1 MSDVIKKNTNTLTL
15 KNPSSTSLTKI
26 IKDKLDVDINNIK
39 GSDIPKLFNKGL
51 KFKGILGKKIIDSI
65 SNYLKK
71 NPNTI
76 KRYQKYLPDTLK
88 KTRTDK
94 FPVSIT
100 PKKIREIKKIDISN
114 IMKNPRTA
122 RGQNLPTRITDK
134 NKKTGNNITKRVIE
148 GEVLQGI
155 KKPKNGPKVNP
166 QTIEGQFK
174 NITSKPKRIG
184 NIKTSNLNVKG
195 IRPKAVVDAL
205 DDFPKFKPKPAYAPE
220 LDKKTKKDFNPKI
233 KTPKTPKVIKKELPK
248 VKSNDYT
255 GRFIDKEGNVAYDS
269 FSDFLAHMTGKPKKR
284 AMPKKTARIIG
295 TGNKL
300 KRKEADTKGAGK
312 GVKFKAFK
320 AGTKDK
326 TISQKELDK
335 NAKYRASKAYQLKNQ
350 EAPSL
355 MDIVKNPIK
364 SIKKSASNVTKA
376 RERAKQVV
384 AGDPI
389 AERKY
394 GTGKRTGDIMSY
406 MYPEGVLKF
415 KPDGSVE
422 APLKSYKR
430 NTKSKNKSGFE
441 VTNKSGGGL
450 IAGLYDKPEK
460 AETYKGNTSSARQVK
475 GYGKA
480 RKRP

>member
-326 TISQKELDK
+326 TVATPMSPKDALKKKFAEATDMNFLMNTLGLKKPTRKRTMVEKIFGGGPDEAYTLKK
-335 NAKYRASKAYQLKNQ
+335 GRAKITAKNQ
-350 EAPSL
+350 ARKDL
-355 MDIVKNPIK
+355 
-364 SIKKSASNVTKA
+364 KK
-376 RERAKQVV
+376 Q
-384 AGDPI
+384 
-389 AERKY
+389 
-394 GTGKRTGDIMSY
+394 
-406 MYPEGVLKF
+406 YPELM
-415 KPDGSVE
+415 
-422 APLKSYKR
+422 KR
-430 NTKSKNKSGFE
+430 